1 MANNVIQ
8 NNKCFKGLETAAAGF
23 LAAFNLSVDPSSALS
38 DVFDTLA
45 NGISMYTVAG
55 NDTTVYPVAVPTGSS
70 GPGGIVLA
78 IKERRVACFVFIY
91 DGEVYIC
98 DVFTIPVSPG
108 IAVSN
113 WHKVTTTAVT

>member
-8 NNKCFKGLETAAAGF
+8 DNKCFKDLETAAASF
-23 LAAFNLSVDPSSALS
+23 LAAFNLSVDPSDTLS
-38 DVFDTLA
+38 EVFDTLS

-55 NDTTVYPVAVPTGSS
+55 NDTTVYPVAVPTGD

-78 IKERRVACFVFIY
+78 IKEGRVACFVFIY
-91 DGEVYIC
+91 NGEVYIC

-113 WHKVTTTAVT
+113 WYKVTTTAV